1 MQILMNKN
9 VYHYFNLLAR
19 VHTTSYQDSYSVG
32 GYYVR
37 VGHTYLHAW
46 MVQVAYSVVVE

>member
-1 MQILMNKN
+1 MCVTISICLQGYTRPLINN
-9 VYHYFNLLAR
+9 
-19 VHTTSYQDSYSVG
+19 YSVG
-32 GYYVR
+32 GYYVG